1 MVSLLVMPGV
11 SKLGLNAGHGDR
23 KTDTRG
29 HGGSRGVPVENGLYA
44 KINAYFFCFSRSV
57 L

>member
-1 MVSLLVMPGV
+1 MPGV